1 MSHRRESGAV
11 PPWVIPEPAPRK
23 TLTTSP
29 QTQQSE
35 PRTPSVAGDVRPKRR
50 VSFGEAEETPYIYA
64 CGHMGDVPNAGKKK
78 QCLHIIGGE
87 IVNSDCIQKADLL
100 IENGKIISIGKKL
113 DVPRG
118 TGTIDASGLLIMPG
132 GVDIATYI
140 QNEMFDYREED
151 YTNTTKEAV
160 LGGTTTIVDTVI
172 CPRGEYPID
181 VLCKQKSRT
190 QAAKLW
196 CNVIYR
202 VGLLELNDVILDQM
216 EPLVKQHH
224 VSSFLFFVSS
234 PDAACRPVQAGIS
247 PANLKNALHRCRQL
261 GVLALVRNASVPVNQ
276 TSKCEQEFPLD
287 AVEEKVHLSILHAAG
302 SANCPIL
309 LTSPTGLNSVEET
322 AKSRRRVP
330 PVHAYVSIAPSSLLP
345 STTNGM
351 QRSSQFLSPLA
362 TGDIAAISSDQAGT
376 NHPKGSARLGA
387 IGQRLVAVWEASVPT
402 GWLDASGFVR
412 VVSTNAA
419 RYTGQYP
426 NKGRISAGSDADLV
440 LWPSDSLTQPGT
452 GRPALVLL
460 RGMIVAREGKLADSS
475 MNVGPCITIDGIP
488 QDVADPE
495 PLGEVLACEPFPMT
509 VYSVVLATDRLR
521 RRYQASMDN
530 DTWSMGALQNEVNT
544 PAKSTPSAEPSGTKS
559 STQPTASPTLVTNLQ
574 QTPENLSGV
583 RMVHGHRDLHAS
595 GFSLSGA
602 QVDDNQPHRSGIRT
616 SQPPGGQSRNPL
628 W

>member
-1 MSHRRESGAV
+1 MRF
-11 PPWVIPEPAPRK
+11 PPK
-23 TLTTSP
+23 NSTL
-29 QTQQSE
+29 
-35 PRTPSVAGDVRPKRR
+35 R
-50 VSFGEAEETPYIYA
+50 
-64 CGHMGDVPNAGKKK
+64 
-78 QCLHIIGGE
+78 
-87 IVNSDCIQKADLL
+87 
-100 IENGKIISIGKKL
+100 SIGKKL

-118 TGTIDASGLLIMPG
+118 IGTIDASGLLILPG

-140 QNEMFDYREED
+140 QNDMFDYREED

-224 VSSFLFFVSS
+224 VSSFLWVGLVHLPKAYELRLYLLSPWSVIDLTEHFVY
-234 PDAACRPVQAGIS
+234 VMF
-247 PANLKNALHRCRQL
+247 K
-261 GVLALVRNASVPVNQ
+261 
-276 TSKCEQEFPLD
+276 
-287 AVEEKVHLSILHAAG
+287 VEEKVHLSILHAAG

-309 LTSPTGLNSVEET
+309 LTSPTGLHSVEET

-330 PVHAYVSIAPSSLLP
+330 PVHAFVTIAPSSLLP
-345 STTNGM
+345 SATNGM
-351 QRSSQFLSPLA
+351 QRSSQFLGPLA
-362 TGDIAAISSDQAGT
+362 TGDISSISSDQAGT

-426 NKGRISAGSDADLV
+426 NKGRISPGSDADLV

-452 GRPALVLL
+452 GRPAMVLL
-460 RGMIVAREGKLADSS
+460 RGMIMAREGKLADRS

-488 QDVADPE
+488 QDVTDPE

-509 VYSVVLATDRLR
+509 VYSTVLATDRLR

-530 DTWSMGALQNEVNT
+530 DTWSMGALQNEVNA
-544 PAKSTPSAEPSGTKS
+544 PVKSTPSTEPSGTKS
-559 STQPTASPTLVTNLQ
+559 STQPTASPTLVTNSQ

-595 GFSLSGA
+595 GFSLSGK
-602 QVDDNQPHRSGIRT
+602 
-616 SQPPGGQSRNPL
+616 
-628 W
+628 